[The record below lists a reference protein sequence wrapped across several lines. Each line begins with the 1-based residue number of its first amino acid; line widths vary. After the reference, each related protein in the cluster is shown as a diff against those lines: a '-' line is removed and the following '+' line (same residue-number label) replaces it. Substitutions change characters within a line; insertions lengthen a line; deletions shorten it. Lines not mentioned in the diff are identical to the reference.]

1 MRTLRSVSD
10 GRDGTRLGTLA
21 LGSLSG
27 ERFKLFL
34 STPAEL
40 EFSFMGRPQRP
51 SVLTGAS
58 FSQVGRVGG
67 SHSKTGLRT
76 GPDRLAGAGGRGWPV
91 GPGPGL
97 GRARPGR
104 ERAAQGAGQACF
116 SQKYSQNTRSFF
128 PCSVTFVCQ
137 SSPIGWA
144 RGRKSSSGEVSLEAR
159 LHVLD

>member
-10 GRDGTRLGTLA
+10 GRDRTCLGTLA

-27 ERFKLFL
+27 ELFKLFL
-34 STPAEL
+34 STPA

-67 SHSKTGLRT
+67 SHSETGLRT
-76 GPDRLAGAGGRGWPV
+76 GPDWLAGAGVRGWPV

-97 GRARPGR
+97 GRPCPGR
-104 ERAAQGAGQACF
+104 ERAAQRAGQACF

-128 PCSVTFVCQ
+128 PCSVMFVCQ
-137 SSPIGWA
+137 SSPIGRA

-159 LHVLD
+159 LRVLD